1 MENQLKGQ
9 SMWVIKL
16 GGSLLGAPE
25 LQTWLNVIATHAD
38 GKVIVVP
45 GGSVFAD
52 AVRNAQQISGINDA
66 VAHKLALLAMD
77 QYGLLLAGLHADF
90 VTASSELEIS
100 ERSWQHRPIIWLP
113 SKMVLYDE
121 KIPQNWD
128 VTSDSLSAWLATKL
142 GAKYLVLVKSKSL
155 EPAQNVMTLNDL
167 AAYSHSDLLDA
178 QFEDFAHGQPYQSW
192 VVHASQSA
200 LFGRGFDEAPAT
212 LAQHAVLLNLNK
224 S

>member
-1 MENQLKGQ
+1 
-9 SMWVIKL
+9 MWVIKL

-25 LQTWLNVIATHAD
+25 LQSWLNVIATHAD

-52 AVRNAQQISGINDA
+52 AVRDAQQISQINDV
-66 VAHKLALLAMD
+66 VAHQLALLAMD
-77 QYGLLLAGLHADF
+77 QYGLLLAGLHTDF
-90 VTASSELEIS
+90 VTASSELEIA

-142 GAKYLVLVKSKSL
+142 GAKHLVLVKSKPL
-155 EPAQNVMTLNDL
+155 ESAQNVMTLDDL
-167 AAYSHSDLLDA
+167 PFDLLDA
-178 QFEDFAHGQPYQSW
+178 QFEHFANGQPYQSW
-192 VVHASQSA
+192 ITHASQSH
-200 LFGRGFDEAPAT
+200 LFENGFDEATET
-212 LAQHAVLLNLNK
+212 LAKHAVLLGLNK